1 MTKDMCGVTIREGDQ
16 VKVIKKQPNKMAKVG
31 QVLIMTH
38 DDGSDYCH
46 YRHAGG
52 LEFYRSKY
60 LLKL

>member
-1 MTKDMCGVTIREGDQ
+1 MTKDICGVTIREGDQ

-38 DDGSDYCH
+38 DDGSDYCA
-46 YRHAGG
+46 YRGAGC
-52 LEFYRSKY
+52 LEYYRSKY